1 MNTKM
6 NTKNLMVSFCTIAI
20 VLFLAAGVSAAGYTV
35 DKVEINDLEIY
46 PVDNLASVN
55 AGETVKVEV
64 WFTADFDDNTSI
76 DDSDLSDS
84 YVTVEAELDTG
95 KEKVEVVSSAMA
107 LEDGESKK
115 VTLNLKVPYE
125 LEDAFSDL
133 VGLTIEID
141 GEEYELMEHYQLK
154 VKREVYNADIMSI
167 EVSQTVVAG
176 EILPVDVV
184 LKNIG
189 YNDLNDAYVTVSI
202 PALGIEKTS
211 YFGDIIAIEDKDNDD
226 FARGRFYL
234 RIPYEAE
241 EGIYTIE
248 AKASNDDLN
257 LVESKEIIVKN
268 DFSNGNIIV
277 TSFRKI
283 VATGEDAEYSF
294 MVVNPTNQLKVYQIV
309 TESGNNL
316 YTRANTAVVA
326 VPAGTSKTV
335 IVTANAANEGEY
347 TFNVNV
353 LSGNKLEG
361 VVTFSLSAEGKQSN
375 PIAVLTVILAIVF
388 LVLLVV
394 LIVLLGK
401 KPQKTEEFGESYY

>member
-20 VLFLAAGVSAAGYTV
+20 ALFLVGFAGAAQLATIDSVEVNGVNTSEYDVAVIAGDTLNIEVLFTALA
-35 DKVEINDLEIY
+35 
-46 PVDNLASVN
+46 DNSNVR
-55 AGETVKVEV
+55 
-64 WFTADFDDNTSI
+64 I
-76 DDSDLSDS
+76 
-84 YVTVEAELDTG
+84 EAELTG
-95 KEKVEVVSSAMA
+95 TKVDVSEKTAFFDVEAGHTYPKSIK
-107 LEDGESKK
+107 L
-115 VTLNLKVPYE
+115 TLPYE
-125 LEDAFSDL
+125 LKDVPSGDFTLNVRIWNSENES
-133 VGLTIEID
+133 
-141 GEEYELMEHYQLK
+141 EYSSVLRIQ
-154 VKREVYNADIMSI
+154 RPSYNADIMSI

-189 YNDLNDAYVTVSI
+189 YNDLDDTYVTVSI

-211 YFGDIIAIEDKDNDD
+211 YFGDIIAIEDSDNDD
-226 FARGRFYL
+226 VVRGRFYL
-234 RIPYEAE
+234 RIPYDAK

-248 AKASNDDLN
+248 AEASNDDLN
-257 LVESKEIIVKN
+257 IVESEKIIVKN

-283 VATGEDAEYSF
+283 VATGQDAEYSF
-294 MVVNPTNQLKVYQIV
+294 MIVNPTNQLKVYQIV
-309 TESGNNL
+309 TESGGNL

-353 LSGNKLEG
+353 LSGNELEG
-361 VVTFSLSAEGKQSN
+361 IVTFSLSAEGKKSN

>member
-20 VLFLAAGVSAAGYTV
+20 ALFFLASVSAAQIASITS
-35 DKVEINDLEIY
+35 VE
-46 PVDNLASVN
+46 VN
-55 AGETVKVEV
+55 GVADHVMSEVTAGETL
-64 WFTADFDDNTSI
+64 T
-76 DDSDLSDS
+76 
-84 YVTVEAELDTG
+84 VTVFFT
-95 KEKVEVVSSAMA
+95 A
-107 LEDGESKK
+107 LEDASNVKLEVELEGNKMHAVEETSYFNVEDGVGYVKTVK
-115 VTLNLKVPYE
+115 LTVPYE
-125 LEDAFSDL
+125 LKDEVSDE
-133 VGLTIEID
+133 LT
-141 GEEYELMEHYQLK
+141 LN
-154 VKREVYNADIMSI
+154 VKLWNGDFKTEKSRMLRIQRPSYNADVMSI

-189 YNDLNDAYVTVSI
+189 YNDLDDTYVTVSI
-202 PALGIEKTS
+202 PALGLEKTS
-211 YFGDIIAIEDKDNDD
+211 YFGDIIAVEDDDNDD

-234 RIPYEAE
+234 RIPYEAL

-248 AKASNDDLN
+248 VEVSNDDLD
-257 LVESKEIIVKN
+257 LAESEEIIVKN
-268 DFSNGNIIV
+268 DFSNGNVIV

-283 VATGEDAEYSF
+283 VATGQDAEYSF
-294 MVVNPTNQLKVYQIV
+294 MLVNPTNQLKVYQIV
-309 TESGNNL
+309 TESNSNL
-316 YTRANTAVVA
+316 YTNANTAVVA

-335 IVTANAANEGEY
+335 TVTANAVEEGEY

-353 LSGNKLEG
+353 ISGDQLEG
-361 VVTFSLSAEGKQSN
+361 VVTFSLNAEGKQSS

>member
-1 MNTKM
+1 M
-6 NTKNLMVSFCTIAI
+6 NTKNLMVSFCTVAI
-20 VLFLAAGVSAAGYTV
+20 VLFLVAFVSAAGYAI
-35 DKVEINDLEIY
+35 DKVEVNDLEIY

-55 AGETVKVEV
+55 AGEVIKVEV
-64 WFTADFDDNTSI
+64 WFTANFDDDFLV

-95 KEKVEVVSSAMA
+95 KEKIEAVSSAMA

-125 LEDAFSDL
+125 LEDALSDL
-133 VGLTIEID
+133 VSLTIEID
-141 GEEYELMEHYQLK
+141 GEEYELLEKYQLK
-154 VKREVYNADIMSI
+154 VKREVYNADVMSI

-189 YNDLNDAYVTVSI
+189 YNDLDDIYVTVSI

-211 YFGDIIAIEDKDNDD
+211 YFGDILAVEDEDNDD
-226 FARGRFYL
+226 FTRGRFYL
-234 RIPYEAE
+234 RIPYEAL
-241 EGIYTIE
+241 EGIYTIKVE
-248 AKASNDDLN
+248 ASNDDLD
-257 LVESKEIIVKN
+257 LVESEEIIVKN
-268 DFSNGNIIV
+268 DFSNGNVIV

-283 VATGEDAEYSF
+283 VATGQDAEYSF
-294 MVVNPTNQLKVYQIV
+294 MLVNPTNQLKVYQIV
-309 TESGNNL
+309 TESSGDL
-316 YTRANTAVVA
+316 YTNANTAVVA

-335 IVTANAANEGEY
+335 TVTANAAKEGEY

-353 LSGNKLEG
+353 LSAGKLEG
-361 VVTFSLSAEGKQSN
+361 VVTFSLGAEGKQSN

>member
-1 MNTKM
+1 
-6 NTKNLMVSFCTIAI
+6 MVSFCTIAI
-20 VLFLAAGVSAAGYTV
+20 ALFLVGFISAADPLVTI
-35 DKVEINDLEIY
+35 DSVEINGIEELGNQDI
-46 PVDNLASVN
+46 SVI
-55 AGETVKVEV
+55 AGETLTVTVF
-64 WFTADFDDNTSI
+64 FTAIENASNVRMEAEVEGSRVDVNEKTSFFDI
-76 DDSDLSDS
+76 EAGKR
-84 YVTVEAELDTG
+84 YAKTVELD
-95 KEKVEVVSSAMA
+95 
-107 LEDGESKK
+107 L
-115 VTLNLKVPYE
+115 PYE
-125 LEDAFSDL
+125 LKDEVSDDL
-133 VGLTIEID
+133 SLNIQVWNGEFKTELP
-141 GEEYELMEHYQLK
+141 EEYVLRVQ
-154 VKREVYNADIMSI
+154 RPSYNADVMSI

-176 EILPVDVV
+176 EILLVDVV

-189 YNDLNDAYVTVSI
+189 YNDLDDTYITVSI

-211 YFGDIIAIEDKDNDD
+211 YFGDILAVEDDDNDD

-241 EGIYTIE
+241 DGIYTIE

-257 LVESKEIIVKN
+257 IVESKEIIVKN
-268 DFSNGNIIV
+268 DFSNGNVIV

-294 MVVNPTNQLKVYQIV
+294 MLVNPTNQLKVYNIV
-309 TESGNNL
+309 TESSDKL
-316 YTRANTAVVA
+316 YTKANTAVVA

-335 IVTANAANEGEY
+335 IVTANAAEEGEY

-353 LSGNKLEG
+353 LSGNELED
-361 VVTFSLSAEGKQSN
+361 VVTFSLNTEGSKTN
-375 PIAVLTVILAIVF
+375 PIAVLTVILAIIF

>member
-1 MNTKM
+1 M

-20 VLFLAAGVSAAGYTV
+20 ALFLVGFAGAAQLATIDSVEVNGVNTSEYDVAVIAGDTLNIEVLFTALA
-35 DKVEINDLEIY
+35 
-46 PVDNLASVN
+46 DNSNVR
-55 AGETVKVEV
+55 
-64 WFTADFDDNTSI
+64 I
-76 DDSDLSDS
+76 
-84 YVTVEAELDTG
+84 EAELTG
-95 KEKVEVVSSAMA
+95 TKVDVSEKTAFFDVEAGHTYPKSIK
-107 LEDGESKK
+107 L
-115 VTLNLKVPYE
+115 TLPYE
-125 LEDAFSDL
+125 LKDVPSGDFTLNVRIWNSENES
-133 VGLTIEID
+133 
-141 GEEYELMEHYQLK
+141 EYSSVLRIQ
-154 VKREVYNADIMSI
+154 RPSYNADIMSI

-189 YNDLNDAYVTVSI
+189 YNDLDDTYVTVSI

-211 YFGDIIAIEDKDNDD
+211 YFGDIIAIEDSDNDD
-226 FARGRFYL
+226 VVRGRFYL
-234 RIPYEAE
+234 RIPYDAK

-248 AKASNDDLN
+248 AEASNDDLN
-257 LVESKEIIVKN
+257 IVESEKIIVKN

-283 VATGEDAEYSF
+283 VATGQDAEYSF
-294 MVVNPTNQLKVYQIV
+294 MIVNPTNQLKVYQIV
-309 TESGNNL
+309 TESGGNL

-353 LSGNKLEG
+353 LSGNELEG
-361 VVTFSLSAEGKQSN
+361 IVTFSLSAEGKKSN